1 MNCHLSTRLT
11 ELMHRFKWTMR
22 IIAFILMFA
31 LIITKL
37 VCSPPRICARQRQL
51 TLGADDETQTA
62 PGRRLRRSNQFT
74 AVQVAS
80 LLDILLIRLRG
91 LPRSLYRS
99 VPGITL
105 LPLSDFDLHPP
116 DSADLHRRKRALS
129 GHPAPPFF
137 LPRRYRQRRLSH
149 RPPIQRHPR
158 RPRRCVLPSPSGSRF
173 ISSHQFIPTAP
184 APGPLNVMTPAV
196 FFAGLM
202 TLLWPHAH
210 GPSTLIP
217 LALCYGA
224 ASGAFTGLMSA
235 PLIAL
240 GDSRDVGR
248 RIGMFRTI
256 LSLGALAGP
265 PISGAIVSATGGYD
279 AVGNYAGMFP
289 PLPPSF
295 FNLFLCP
302 VRG

>member
-1 MNCHLSTRLT
+1 MN
-11 ELMHRFKWTMR
+11 
-22 IIAFILMFA
+22 
-31 LIITKL
+31 L
-37 VCSPPRICARQRQL
+37 VCNPPRICARQWQL

-62 PGRRLRRSNQFT
+62 PGRRLRRSIQFT

-116 DSADLHRRKRALS
+116 DSADLHRRKWALS

-158 RPRRCVLPSPSGSRF
+158 RPRRCVLPSPSCF
-173 ISSHQFIPTAP
+173 ISSQQFIPTAP

-196 FFAGLM
+196 FFAGVM
-202 TLLWPHAH
+202 TFLWPHAH
-210 GPSTLIP
+210 GPGTLIP
-217 LALCYGA
+217 LALFYGA
-224 ASGAFTGLMSA
+224 ASGAFAGLIGA

-248 RIGMFRTI
+248 RIGMFLTI
-256 LSLGALAGP
+256 LSLGTLAGP

-279 AVGNYAGMFP
+279 AVGNYAGIFP
-289 PLPPSF
+289 NSPFLIF
-295 FNLFLCP
+295 FLCP